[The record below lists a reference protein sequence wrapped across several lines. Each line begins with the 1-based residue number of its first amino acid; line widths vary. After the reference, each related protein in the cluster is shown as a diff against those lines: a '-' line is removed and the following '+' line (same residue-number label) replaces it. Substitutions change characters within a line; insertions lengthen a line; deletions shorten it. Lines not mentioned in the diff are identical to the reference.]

1 MNSLK
6 STQVVYFLA
15 AVLSFCAIAISF
27 ISTSPNSDLQ
37 NASHS
42 KNYTESTQNGIL
54 DKEKVIGSVFAV
66 LATIGA
72 ATYKTLFAKFIQSPN
87 VRQVALI
94 LSLIG
99 VIDLFIFLPVAFIL
113 VHFDFESISYHNAPW
128 DLIIYQGT
136 SF

>member
-1 MNSLK
+1 M
-6 STQVVYFLA
+6 
-15 AVLSFCAIAISF
+15 
-27 ISTSPNSDLQ
+27 
-37 NASHS
+37 
-42 KNYTESTQNGIL
+42 L

-113 VHFDFESISYHNAPW
+113 VHFDFESISYPNAPW

-136 SF
+136 SFWICFLCSWAQFVNFNAIKKFSDIDLLS